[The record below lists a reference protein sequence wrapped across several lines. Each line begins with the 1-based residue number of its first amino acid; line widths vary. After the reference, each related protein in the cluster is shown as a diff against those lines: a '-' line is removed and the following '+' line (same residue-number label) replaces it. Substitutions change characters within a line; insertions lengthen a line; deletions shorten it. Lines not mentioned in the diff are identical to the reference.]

1 MYYHKYASTIAFSPL
16 CWAFEC
22 LYCAIYYNHKE
33 IIAKLK
39 EKYPKRKLRAEILEA
54 EKNAIDVGVFD
65 QQTNEYVGKES
76 FMSEEGVD
84 SSLKTGMLLYT

>member
-1 MYYHKYASTIAFSPL
+1 MLPLLPFLLFAGLSSACIVLYTI
-16 CWAFEC
+16 
-22 LYCAIYYNHKE
+22 ITKKD

-39 EKYPKRKLRAEILEA
+39 EKYPKRKLKAEILEA

>member
-1 MYYHKYASTIAFSPL
+1 MLPLLPFLLFAGLSSACIVLCTI
-16 CWAFEC
+16 
-22 LYCAIYYNHKE
+22 ITKKD
-33 IIAKLK
+33 IIAKVK

>member
-1 MYYHKYASTIAFSPL
+1 MLPLLPFLLFAGLSSACIVLCTI
-16 CWAFEC
+16 
-22 LYCAIYYNHKE
+22 ITKKD

-39 EKYPKRKLRAEILEA
+39 EKYYKRKLRAEILEA

>member
-1 MYYHKYASTIAFSPL
+1 MLPLLPFLLFAGLSSACIVLCTI
-16 CWAFEC
+16 
-22 LYCAIYYNHKE
+22 ITKKD

>member
-1 MYYHKYASTIAFSPL
+1 MLPLLPFLLFAGLSSTCIV
-16 CWAFEC
+16 
-22 LYCAIYYNHKE
+22 LYKIITKKD